1 MFAIMRGIIS
11 RRHEET
17 PQITKQSNGL
27 QRLTFILNIPQKV
40 DGKDVN
46 MAVNVY
52 HTGVNLTNQARHIYA
67 GRKVEVRGDVSF
79 SLNERIIVP
88 KDGGEAKTEHFI
100 KVNVNTA
107 GLIIFLD
114 ENPLS
119 SAENLISMMH
129 ENKIITDEQK
139 VEFTSKTLEA
149 IKKGGVV
156 KTPANE
162 QQKEGQQRR
171 VVKSTEDA
179 NDLGPADPEALSEED
194 KVVDEGDIPR

>member
-1 MFAIMRGIIS
+1 MFAIIRGTIS
-11 RRHEET
+11 RRHTEPPRVTEVD
-17 PQITKQSNGL
+17 GL
-27 QRLTFILNIPQKV
+27 QRLSFLLNTEQWV
-40 DGKDVN
+40 NGKKTPMSV
-46 MAVNVY
+46 MVY
-52 HTGVNLTNQARHIYA
+52 HRGVNLSNQTKHIYA
-67 GRKVEVRGDVSF
+67 GRHVEVRGDLSF
-79 SLNERIIVP
+79 GLEKNIITLADDTQKEEP
-88 KDGGEAKTEHFI
+88 YLKI
-100 KVNVNTA
+100 NVRTS